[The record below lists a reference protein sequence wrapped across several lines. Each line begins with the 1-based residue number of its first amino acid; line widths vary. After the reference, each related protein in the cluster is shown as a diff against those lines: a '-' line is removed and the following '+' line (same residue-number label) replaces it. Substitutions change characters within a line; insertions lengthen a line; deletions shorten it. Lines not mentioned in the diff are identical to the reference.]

1 MKRPQL
7 AAKIATTNS
16 SSTLPQSDA
25 QFEPLSPLANKVPK
39 HFPKEEEEEKK
50 AAITEEATTDEKKPQ
65 HTYPPVPQ
73 INRRM
78 RWLRRILALSNQ
90 NGKLLH
96 PKEWSSPTE
105 PMYDDSVAVDPLN
118 LSETSGE
125 AHIDSRTFFDT
136 RVEALETKMW
146 DDFFQP
152 QGDQARL
159 SFSLFEDIWHLLTVD
174 LPLAKVLLLEISL
187 ELLLI
192 ILTTIFLTLLALAM
206 GENSLDTT
214 GELFVF
220 KLLLSLSTVR
230 LSTDSVWGWREGP
243 ISPPIEVILLSLHS
257 WLHWLLLN
265 VASAIV
271 VARAMRPIKQVT
283 FTNDCV
289 LDQEFL
295 NIRLQIL
302 RFKTVGLKNL
312 SISLSATGNDGV
324 FFDLPLTNG
333 MNNIPMWRG
342 AGPMNIKH
350 QITQDSPLHPSKQ
363 VKLNLIRISLQATD
377 TSGLPVNETMTWYD
391 MSSIFMTDGATRNF
405 KDKGV
410 KPPQIIYGAKWRD
423 AYSFYK
429 NFPHLPALSVDLNN
443 FTRAVVSEPPKPVLG
458 DDNNL

>member
-1 MKRPQL
+1 
-7 AAKIATTNS
+7 
-16 SSTLPQSDA
+16 
-25 QFEPLSPLANKVPK
+25 
-39 HFPKEEEEEKK
+39 
-50 AAITEEATTDEKKPQ
+50 
-65 HTYPPVPQ
+65 
-73 INRRM
+73 
-78 RWLRRILALSNQ
+78 
-90 NGKLLH
+90 
-96 PKEWSSPTE
+96 
-105 PMYDDSVAVDPLN
+105 
-118 LSETSGE
+118 
-125 AHIDSRTFFDT
+125 
-136 RVEALETKMW
+136 
-146 DDFFQP
+146 
-152 QGDQARL
+152 
-159 SFSLFEDIWHLLTVD
+159 
-174 LPLAKVLLLEISL
+174 
-187 ELLLI
+187 
-192 ILTTIFLTLLALAM
+192 
-206 GENSLDTT
+206 
-214 GELFVF
+214 
-220 KLLLSLSTVR
+220 
-230 LSTDSVWGWREGP
+230 
-243 ISPPIEVILLSLHS
+243 
-257 WLHWLLLN
+257 
-265 VASAIV
+265 
-271 VARAMRPIKQVT
+271 MRPIKQVT